1 MQIFKTPEKGKLL
14 SLDEDILSI
23 DAIMQRLD
31 QLDAEKGE
39 VSDEMKATIRENLEE
54 ALTSF
59 LDHEKATETSRF
71 KLPHQQSNFQ
81 TDRKAFQSRLLM
93 AIQKAISVAETRM
106 VSQSLA
112 IDELLEDMR
121 RDCDGRRSIEI
132 LEESCNEDDDLDKIL
147 ALTNPFRRIDG
158 WCNNL
163 REKSW
168 GGAGTAF
175 KRLVPDAY
183 EDHVSRPRNVPVSP
197 REVSNGLHAAN
208 MEFSSVEAN
217 ANAGDRV
224 GPLSTTH
231 TSHMHMQFGQF
242 LDHDISIT
250 PEAELDC
257 CNEAFLARDKR
268 SRNPRC
274 FNVPVT
280 KSNFLGHS
288 CFSFT
293 RSDTTCNRWRRPV
306 EQMNG
311 LTAFIDG
318 SQIYGSDKQTS
329 FGLRNT
335 RRFGRIVISSASL
348 KTHDLFR
355 RENLPRRSQC
365 GFSIHEPEIADGLT
379 AGDVRATIQP
389 TLASIQTLFLKE
401 HNRIVRGIRS
411 LVWKELVK
419 LRKVHFLQLGQ
430 IAEELTFQIAR
441 QLVGAQLQN
450 IVYREYL
457 PITLGER
464 AHGDLGKT
472 DTVYD
477 PTVDPSVLNE
487 FATVAFRYGHSQVLR
502 VFQGVS
508 RWALEFFY
516 FDRDGDRFVT
526 GNLTAGEE
534 GTNWMHEM
542 GGSSAQKAAAS
553 DLPVVDDLRN
563 KLFFN
568 INGGVP
574 DDLVSRNI
582 QRARDHGIPSYGVL
596 REACG
601 MSSLTSRGAPPEI
614 NDETWA
620 RLMEVYKGNPRHID
634 PFTGGL
640 AETTPADGSVGPL
653 FACIIKKQF
662 ESLRDG
668 DRFFFTHR
676 SNQANSVR
684 SLGPVAKK
692 DVLQRGLA
700 SVLCDNVDE
709 NILNMHQV
717 GQLPFKTE
725 PELNPVTATMSST
738 FQDFEATLCIDGDTE
753 SNDSGLTDGRPQI
766 CHSNGEPA
774 PWVAIDYGTRVT
786 VQRVE
791 IFNRKNCCG
800 DRTRNVEVRVSDQ
813 LPTSGQQMFT
823 GGGLLARFEGPAQ
836 NGQKISVTGEQPLTG
851 RYVLVQMNNGEDGLN
866 LKEVKAFGEFTKID
880 CARTHGFNF
889 GGIVREAFETLGV
902 GQGGEESGRIVSPGH
917 PRNYPNFR
925 DKTYELE
932 VEIGSAIEL
941 TFESFELERPH
952 SRRGC
957 IWDWVEV
964 IDRDGTIL
972 MRKSCGGSR
981 SDISGGIADIRS
993 GPRSDPRSSPVQS
1006 SLEAQKKI
1014 TSRSNSVVVEFHSD
1028 RAVTGKGFTATWR
1041 KVASAHA
1048 FTPPQNQVTSPN
1060 YPSNYP
1066 NNVFSEEIDIGN
1078 PDGGG
1083 LELTFDDFVLELS
1096 DGCNLDYVQVLDKS
1110 TGVSSAKL
1118 CGSELPGPITSTGN
1132 MTVVFHSDS
1141 SDRFRGFRATWT
1153 PV

>member
-59 LDHEKATETSRF
+59 LDHEKATETNRF

-147 ALTNPFRRIDG
+147 ALSNPFRRIDG

-257 CNEAFLARDKR
+257 CNLEFLAKDKQ

-280 KSNFLGHS
+280 KRNFLGHS

-293 RSDTTCNRWRRPV
+293 SRWKQPV

-311 LTAFIDG
+311 VTAFIDG
-318 SQIYGSDKQTS
+318 SQIYGSDKRTS
-329 FGLRNT
+329 FGLRDQK
-335 RRFGRIVISSASL
+335 RLSGGRFVFSSASL

-355 RENLPRRSQC
+355 SENLPRRSQC
-365 GFSIHEPEIADGLT
+365 QFPTHEPQIKDGLT
-379 AGDVRATIQP
+379 AGDVRVTIQP

-401 HNRIVRGIRS
+401 HNRIVRGLRPIVSR
-411 LVWKELVK
+411 ELRKQSK
-419 LRKVHFLQLGQ
+419 LRKL
-430 IAEELTFQIAR
+430 EELEVEELVFQIAR

-457 PITLGER
+457 PIVLGVR
-464 AHGDLGKT
+464 AHGNLGST
-472 DTVYD
+472 DTRYN

-502 VFQGVS
+502 LFQGVS
-508 RWALEFFY
+508 RWALEFFF

-526 GNLTAGEE
+526 GNLTAEPE
-534 GTNWMHEM
+534 PEPGTNWMHEM
-542 GGSSAQKAAAS
+542 GGSSSQKAAAS

-582 QRARDHGIPSYGVL
+582 QRAREHGIPSYGVL

-614 NDETWA
+614 NDDTWA
-620 RLMEVYKGNPRHID
+620 RLMRVYKNNPRHID

-676 SNQANSVR
+676 RDPANSVR
-684 SLGPVAKK
+684 SLGQVAKE
-692 DVLQRGLA
+692 DVLKRGLA
-700 SVLCDNVDE
+700 SVLCDNVDKD
-709 NILNMHQV
+709 ILNMHQV

-725 PELNPVTATMSST
+725 S
-738 FQDFEATLCIDGDTE
+738 
-753 SNDSGLTDGRPQI
+753 
-766 CHSNGEPA
+766 
-774 PWVAIDYGTRVT
+774 
-786 VQRVE
+786 
-791 IFNRKNCCG
+791 
-800 DRTRNVEVRVSDQ
+800 
-813 LPTSGQQMFT
+813 
-823 GGGLLARFEGPAQ
+823 
-836 NGQKISVTGEQPLTG
+836 
-851 RYVLVQMNNGEDGLN
+851 
-866 LKEVKAFGEFTKID
+866 FGEFEKID
-880 CARTHGFNF
+880 CARTHEFNF
-889 GGIVREAFETLGV
+889 DGIVTEAFEALGV
-902 GQGGEESGRIVSPGH
+902 GQGS
-917 PRNYPNFR
+917 
-925 DKTYELE
+925 
-932 VEIGSAIEL
+932 
-941 TFESFELERPH
+941 
-952 SRRGC
+952 
-957 IWDWVEV
+957 
-964 IDRDGTIL
+964 
-972 MRKSCGGSR
+972 
-981 SDISGGIADIRS
+981 
-993 GPRSDPRSSPVQS
+993 
-1006 SLEAQKKI
+1006 
-1014 TSRSNSVVVEFHSD
+1014 
-1028 RAVTGKGFTATWR
+1028 
-1041 KVASAHA
+1041 
-1048 FTPPQNQVTSPN
+1048 
-1060 YPSNYP
+1060 
-1066 NNVFSEEIDIGN
+1066 
-1078 PDGGG
+1078 
-1083 LELTFDDFVLELS
+1083 
-1096 DGCNLDYVQVLDKS
+1096 GCNECEQGWEKNGANCY
-1110 TGVSSAKL
+1110 
-1118 CGSELPGPITSTGN
+1118 
-1132 MTVVFHSDS
+1132 
-1141 SDRFRGFRATWT
+1141 FR
-1153 PV
+1153 